1 LNCQKYAGAIAGR
14 PDYKAAL
21 AAAGA
26 QCQLRLPKEIRI
38 MSRSLNCLS
47 IVFAIGL
54 PLLNAACTTTETQP
68 ATTSA
73 APSPAASPAQQP
85 TAGQSAE
92 SKVPRITVEELKKL
106 MDEKKVV
113 VVDVRS
119 VDAYNI
125 GHIKGSINLPL
136 EKIQAGEYKNLPH
149 DKRIITYCSCGAEHS
164 SAVASV
170 LLEKAGFKDGAT
182 LLGGTNAWQQSG
194 GEMEK
199 ASPKA
204 KS

>member
-1 LNCQKYAGAIAGR
+1 
-14 PDYKAAL
+14 
-21 AAAGA
+21 
-26 QCQLRLPKEIRI
+26 
-38 MSRSLNCLS
+38 MSRSLNYLG

-54 PLLNAACTTTETQP
+54 LLLNAACTTTETHP

-73 APSPAASPAQQP
+73 ATSPAASPAHQP
-85 TAGQSAE
+85 TDGQSAE
-92 SKVPRITVEELKKL
+92 SQVPRITVEELKKL

-119 VDAYNI
+119 IDAYNS
-125 GHIKGSINLPL
+125 GHIKGSINVPL
-136 EKIQAGEYKNLPH
+136 DKIAAGEYKDLPR

-164 SAVASV
+164 SAAASV

-194 GEMEK
+194 GKMEN
-199 ASPKA
+199 SPPKA